1 MMNSGESRLA
11 GAELVA
17 RQMLERYGIVARELL
32 ELETVPLPWGALY
45 DALNLMELTGEVR
58 RGYFIEG
65 FSGAQF
71 GLPRA
76 CDELKSLQERRPPA
90 APEFLLV
97 NTCDP
102 ANLYGAAIRGTIHE
116 EHKAGEADGDEE
128 EGAEPAENRAVIPT
142 PRGPSILRLPTNY
155 LVLRD
160 GMLALLLETS
170 ARRLTPLLPL
180 AGQELAAACAALRD
194 LTEHPWP
201 LRPVRQLRIERWGQ
215 PGAAGRE
222 GPIRGSEAEMPLRA
236 LGFSA
241 SPKGLEL

>member
-1 MMNSGESRLA
+1 META
-11 GAELVA
+11 DLVA

-32 ELETVPLPWGALY
+32 DLESVPLPWGALY
-45 DALNLMELTGEVR
+45 DALNVMELTGEIQ
-58 RGYFIEG
+58 RGYFVEG

-76 CDELKSLQERRPPA
+76 CDELKALQERRTPA
-90 APEFLLV
+90 VPEFALL

-102 ANLYGAAIRGTIHE
+102 ANLYGAAVRASIHE
-116 EHKAGEADGDEE
+116 GHEGHE
-128 EGAEPAENRAVIPT
+128 EGETGTGAQRSARGAVT
-142 PRGPSILRLPTNY
+142 RGGDGETSGKLLRLPTNY

-160 GMLALLLETS
+160 GVPALLLEAG

-180 AGQELAAACAALRD
+180 EGEALAAACAALRD

-201 LRPVRQLRIERWGQ
+201 LRPVRQLRIERWGD
-215 PGAAGRE
+215 R
-222 GPIRGSEAEMPLRA
+222 PIRGSEAEAPLRGI
-236 LGFSA
+236 GFSV